1 MGPHTSLLSKT
12 SIRQTPENDC
22 RACQS
27 KICCLVFHICDSKK
41 RIVKPSWEFCN
52 HLESNG
58 GCSIYNNRHQYPGF
72 SFSCAQYTCHGIG
85 PLLDEW
91 LREKSIPIQIN
102 SSQISR
108 IMGSMEYF
116 VLRNNKQLHKARRD
130 FVQQELLTKQ
140 HTLQGLIQWLSRD
153 QDSKDA
159 EFLSW
164 HAIKDKK

>member
-1 MGPHTSLLSKT
+1 
-12 SIRQTPENDC
+12 
-22 RACQS
+22 
-27 KICCLVFHICDSKK
+27 
-41 RIVKPSWEFCN
+41 
-52 HLESNG
+52 
-58 GCSIYNNRHQYPGF
+58 
-72 SFSCAQYTCHGIG
+72 
-85 PLLDEW
+85 
-91 LREKSIPIQIN
+91 
-102 SSQISR
+102 
-108 IMGSMEYF
+108 MGSMEYF